1 MARMATGSELP
12 DTMLPAQFFAHGGWS
27 DTPEKRLM
35 FAVMMDAIAQL
46 QRGDAQ
52 GMSDAE
58 RWIQDESANVPIRFP
73 DACDALGLEPT
84 SFADGLMR
92 WRTHFGILPRARR
105 RVTPGGRL
113 RSREKAPT
121 EAAPMR
127 CG

>member
-1 MARMATGSELP
+1 MARMATGSEVP
-12 DTMLPAQFFAHGGWS
+12 DTMLPAQFFARGAWS
-27 DTPEKRLM
+27 DTPEKRLI

-52 GMSDAE
+52 GVLDAE
-58 RWIQDESANVPIRFP
+58 RWIRDESTDVPIRFL

-92 WRTHFGILPRARR
+92 WRTHFQILPRAQR
-105 RVTPGGRL
+105 RVTPVGRL
-113 RSREKAPT
+113 RSREKTSA